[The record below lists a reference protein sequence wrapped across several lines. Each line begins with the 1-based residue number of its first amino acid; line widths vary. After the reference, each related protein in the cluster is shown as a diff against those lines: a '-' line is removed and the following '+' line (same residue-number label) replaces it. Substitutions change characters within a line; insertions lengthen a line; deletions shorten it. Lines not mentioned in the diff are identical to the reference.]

1 MGYYSLL
8 DRTPMGRDE
17 EGFGSDDSR
26 PFWLRRHDEY

>member
-8 DRTPMGRDE
+8 DRTPMGRNE
-17 EGFGSDDSR
+17 EDDM